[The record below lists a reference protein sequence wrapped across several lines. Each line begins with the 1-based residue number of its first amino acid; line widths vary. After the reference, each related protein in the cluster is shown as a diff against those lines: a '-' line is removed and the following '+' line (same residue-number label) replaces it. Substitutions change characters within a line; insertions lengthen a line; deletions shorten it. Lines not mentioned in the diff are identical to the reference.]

1 MAKRKRPGGRG
12 PAMGG
17 ANMQNLLK
25 QAQQMQQQM
34 ESAQEELNDM
44 EFEASSGG
52 GMVKAVVKGSKE
64 LVSISIKPEAVDP
77 DDVEML
83 EDMVVAAV
91 REAMDS
97 AEKAN
102 SEKMG
107 QFSAGMP
114 NMPGLF

>member
-1 MAKRKRPGGRG
+1 MAKRKYPGGRG
-12 PAMGG
+12 GAMGG

-34 ESAQEELNDM
+34 ESAQNELNDM

-64 LVSISIKPEAVDP
+64 LVSVSIQPEAVDP
-77 DDVEML
+77 DDIEML

-91 REAMDS
+91 REAMEN
-97 AEKAN
+97 AEKAG

>member
-1 MAKRKRPGGRG
+1 
-12 PAMGG
+12 MGG

-34 ESAQEELNDM
+34 ESAQGELNDM
-44 EFEASSGG
+44 EFEAASGG

-64 LVSISIKPEAVDP
+64 LVSVSIKPEAVDP
-77 DDVEML
+77 DDIEML

-91 REAMDS
+91 REAMEMAD
-97 AEKAN
+97 KA
-102 SEKMG
+102 SQEKMG
-107 QFSAGMP
+107 QFSGGMP